1 MGWRRLLSRLVDVGR
16 RPDRASELEEEI
28 AGHLASIEDELRREG
43 MSDAEAAAA
52 ARRIFGN
59 VTLARERSAE
69 LWVFRWLDDLRR
81 DVRFGARMLW
91 RDRGLATVIVLILV
105 VGIGSATAI
114 YSLVDACLLHSNN
127 YPVVDRWVVVRAR
140 VPEARQIVD
149 YFSIPELNDVAALT
163 DVFQDVGAIG
173 GSSFTLSEGE
183 FPERVLGTRVS
194 ANVIP
199 DTGVEPILG
208 RTFRPDE
215 DRPGGPL
222 VVVLS
227 YELWQH
233 KFDGDRRVLGRAIRL
248 DGRTYSVIGVM
259 PPHYGLWGGRLWI
272 PMQLD
277 RAQTDRAVRQFW
289 IVGVTRKG
297 LSEEQADARL
307 QVLAARLAR
316 EFGRSRP
323 EYAGMQLSVWNI
335 NEAVVGGI
343 RAALLVLL
351 GAVALLVLL
360 TCVNVASLL
369 LARATSRTR
378 EMSVRLTLGAGRFR
392 LIRQMLTE
400 SVMLSVAGGAG
411 GILLAIWVMPVLV
424 RLIPNEYLTTDAEL
438 VRVNPA
444 ATALAVLLSVG
455 VGLLFGLVPALRS
468 SGDDLADHLRQRGG
482 AHYRTRRT
490 QQLLMI
496 AEVAIALVV
505 MIAAT
510 LLFRSY
516 RNAES
521 IALGFDPERLL
532 TFSVALPSS
541 RYSTEEQAT
550 AFFSQALDRLATV
563 PRVAGAAAVS
573 GLPMA
578 YRTVDMAALDFAIDG
593 RPVENGRAPLN
604 ASFRVASSDYFRVVG
619 TPIVRGRGF
628 TAADGRDSP
637 RVAVINETMASLFWG
652 NGNPI
657 GARLHL
663 GTRYGRRD
671 GVISPLAPVA
681 DYVVTIVGVVRDA
694 KQVRAIDAPVRQE
707 IFLPLPQRANDIRA
721 MAILVRSDADPRA
734 LTESLR
740 RAIRAVDPEQPIY
753 DVDTLANV
761 VADSFGPKRLTMLVL
776 GFFAVVGFT
785 LAGVGLYALVNY
797 SVSQRLH
804 EIGVR
809 LAIGA
814 EPRGIVGLVI
824 AQGITITSTGI
835 LVGLVLAGIGTRL
848 IASQLYG
855 VSATD
860 PFVFCGV
867 AVALVTLAVAA
878 SGIPAFRAT
887 RVDPLIAL
895 RAE

>member
-1 MGWRRLLSRLVDVGR
+1 MSWRRLRSRLLDLGR
-16 RPDRASELEEEI
+16 RHRASELDEEI
-28 AGHLASIEDELRREG
+28 AGHLAAIEDELRRDG
-43 MSDAEAAAA
+43 MSPAEAARA
-52 ARRIFGN
+52 ARRTFGN
-59 VTLARERSAE
+59 VTLARERSVE
-69 LWVFRWLDDLRR
+69 MWLFRWLDDLAR
-81 DVRFGARMLW
+81 DARFGARMLW
-91 RDRGLATVIVLILV
+91 RDRSLAAVIVLILA

-114 YSLVDACLLHSNN
+114 YSLVDACLLHSNT

-140 VPEARQIVD
+140 VPEARQFVN
-149 YFSIPELNDVAALT
+149 YFSIPELNDVAALS
-163 DVFQDVGAIG
+163 DVFDDVGAIG
-173 GSSFTLSEGE
+173 GSSFTLSEGD

-199 DTGVEPILG
+199 DTGVEPMLG

-227 YELWQH
+227 YELWTH
-233 KFDGDRRVLGRAIRL
+233 RFGGDPRVLGRTIRL

-277 RAQTDRAVRQFW
+277 RAQTDRTVRQFW

-297 LSEEQADARL
+297 LSEERVNARL

-316 EFGRSRP
+316 DFAGSHP

-351 GAVALLVLL
+351 GAVALVVLL
-360 TCVNVASLL
+360 TCVNVAGLL

-378 EMSVRLTLGAGRFR
+378 ELSVRLTLGAGRFR

-400 SVMLSVAGGAG
+400 SVMLSLAGGAG
-411 GILLAIWVMPVLV
+411 GILLAAWVMPVLV

-438 VRVNPA
+438 VRVHPG
-444 ATALAVLLSVG
+444 ATALAVLLSIS

-482 AHYRTRRT
+482 THYRTRRT
-490 QQLLMI
+490 QRVLMV

-521 IALGFDPERLL
+521 IALGFNPDGVL

-541 RYSTEEQAT
+541 RYPAEEQAA
-550 AFFSQALDRLATV
+550 AFFSQALDRLAAI

-578 YRTVDMAALDFAIDG
+578 YRTVDMAALDFAIEG

-604 ASFRVASSDYFRVVG
+604 ASFRVVSSDYFRVVA

-637 RVAVINETMASLFWG
+637 RVAVINETMAGLYWG
-652 NGNPI
+652 DGNPL
-657 GARLHL
+657 GARLRL

-671 GVISPLAPVA
+671 GVISPAAPVA
-681 DYVVTIVGVVRDA
+681 DYVVTVVGVVRDA
-694 KQVRAIDAPVRQE
+694 KQIRAIDAPIRQE
-707 IFLPLPQRANDIRA
+707 IFLPLPQRANDIREMA
-721 MAILVRSDADPRA
+721 MIVRSDAEPQA
-734 LTESLR
+734 LTESVR
-740 RAIRAVDPEQPIY
+740 RAIRAADPEQPIY

-761 VADSFGPKRLTMLVL
+761 VADSFGPKRLTMIVL

-785 LAGVGLYALVNY
+785 LAAVGLYALVSY
-797 SVSQRLH
+797 SVTQRSH

-814 EPRGIVGLVI
+814 QPRTIVAHIVAQGVTIAATGIFVGL
-824 AQGITITSTGI
+824 T
-835 LVGLVLAGIGTRL
+835 LAAFGTRL
-848 IASQLYG
+848 MTSELYG

-867 AVALVTLAVAA
+867 AVALGTVAVAA
-878 SGIPAFRAT
+878 SGIPAARAT
-887 RVDPLIAL
+887 RVDPLVAL